1 MTTLDVLT
9 IGSATVDHFL
19 TIEQSFSSINP
30 GDKILV
36 TRQETHSGGGATN
49 AAAALAKLGLKVK
62 TLTKLGNDHDAE
74 FILREL
80 KQYGV
85 ESICQKRSKH
95 HTDSATL
102 ISSQK
107 DKNRVIFVFKEA
119 SRDLSLADCEIA
131 ALNTQWIYLG
141 SLMGKSF
148 SAAQSIVQRAKQQ
161 NISILFNPSLYLA
174 QKGKNYL
181 KSILRATTILVLNK
195 EEAQAVLKTKIENFP
210 FLLQQLQKTG
220 PNIVVITDGR
230 KKLYSLSDKT
240 ISSLF
245 PPPVKIVDTAGA
257 GDAFTAGF
265 LAGMIKKYS
274 FDDALRL
281 GQVNAS
287 AVIQQ
292 IGCKNRLLTE
302 KEGRTM
308 MREYGI
314 KVTKE
319 VHPGHQ

>member
-1 MTTLDVLT
+1 MLDVLT

-19 TIEQSFSSINP
+19 TIEQSFSSMKA

-36 TRQETHSGGGATN
+36 THQETHSGGGATN

-85 ESICQKRSKH
+85 ENLCSKRSKH

-102 ISSQK
+102 ISSRQ

-119 SRDLSLADCEIA
+119 SRDLSLADCEITT
-131 ALNTQWIYLG
+131 LNTKWIYLG
-141 SLMGKSF
+141 SLMGKSLGV
-148 SAAQSIVQRAKQQ
+148 AKKIVQEAKRK

-174 QKGKNYL
+174 QKGKGYL
-181 KSILRATTILVLNK
+181 KQILSATTILVLNK
-195 EEAQAVLKTKIENFP
+195 EEAQALLGTRNKEMIL
-210 FLLQQLQKTG
+210 LLQNLQKTG
-220 PNIVVITDGR
+220 PQIVIITDG
-230 KKLYSLSDKT
+230 KKRMYALDGKTMYSL
-240 ISSLF
+240 L
-245 PPPVKIVDTAGA
+245 PPTVRIVDTAGA

-274 FDDALRL
+274 FEDSLRL

-287 AVIQQ
+287 SVIQH
-292 IGCKNRLLTE
+292 IGCKNKLLTE
-302 KEGRTM
+302 EEARKLMGKFKIRVTRTTL
-308 MREYGI
+308 RR
-314 KVTKE
+314 
-319 VHPGHQ
+319 